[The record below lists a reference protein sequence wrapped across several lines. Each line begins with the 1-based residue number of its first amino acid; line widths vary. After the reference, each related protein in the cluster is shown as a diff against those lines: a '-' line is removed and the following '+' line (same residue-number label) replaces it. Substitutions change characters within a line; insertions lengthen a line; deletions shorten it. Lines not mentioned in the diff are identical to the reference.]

1 MGFTNDNVTNP
12 RRRRSSSK
20 IPATSAAPTAGTAS
34 TMIVGFAT
42 NADQKAAETPWK
54 GSFSIQRTG
63 VVVHYV
69 VSDDRKLAKP
79 RRGGQRQKD
88 ESRHCVVSN
97 DRKLAKPRRGGRQP
111 KPSKHQ
117 TQQPKPPPGAESG
130 KKHNDE
136 LGISRKAG
144 ALLHALTLY

>member
-1 MGFTNDNVTNP
+1 
-12 RRRRSSSK
+12 
-20 IPATSAAPTAGTAS
+20 
-34 TMIVGFAT
+34 MIVGFAT

-111 KPSKHQ
+111 KPSKQ

-136 LGISRKAG
+136 LGISRKTG

>member
-1 MGFTNDNVTNP
+1 
-12 RRRRSSSK
+12 
-20 IPATSAAPTAGTAS
+20 
-34 TMIVGFAT
+34 MIVGFAT

-54 GSFSIQRTG
+54 GSFLIQRTG

-97 DRKLAKPRRGGRQP
+97 DRKTRVSTASYPMIESSQSQKEEVTDLSPPNTKLNN
-111 KPSKHQ
+111 PS
-117 TQQPKPPPGAESG
+117 PPGAESG

-136 LGISRKAG
+136 LGISRKTG